1 MEMFTA
7 HEAKQ
12 HFGELITKALQ
23 TPVSITKHGRP
34 SIVVTSDSEYKNWLK
49 IKHEHLKEE
58 VQKGFDEIDRDEVS
72 KRRNDEI
79 ASAVLQ
85 RHKQG

>member
-7 HEAKQ
+7 HEAEQ
-12 HFGELITKALQ
+12 NFGELIDKALQ
-23 TPVSITKHGRP
+23 TPVSATKQGYP
-34 SIVVTSDSEYKNWLK
+34 SIVVTSDSECKELLK
-49 IKHEHLKEE
+49 IKHEHLREG
-58 VQKGFDEIDRDEVS
+58 VQKGFDEIDRNEVS
-72 KRRNDEI
+72 KRKNDEI